1 MNDRRPAQTS
11 TWPLR
16 SYRSRGLFVA
26 GLLLLLAVTFAASL
40 AFSEAGPIWA
50 IPFDDTD
57 ALQTEWSILYQ
68 LRLPR
73 TLNAFGVGG
82 LLALSGVLM
91 QVLLRNPLADPY
103 VLGVSGGA
111 SVGALLGLLLTGSI
125 WVVYVSAFAGAW
137 LVIALVFIFAL
148 RGYGTDLAGSA
159 NWLLTGV
166 AVAAFSG
173 ALSSLLLALAPEGV
187 LRGMILW
194 LLGDLSS
201 GLWFP
206 PVFILFLSLLVTWPM
221 ARRLNVMGLGSEIA
235 HSLGLNAD
243 RMRLQIYMLSALMTA
258 FAVTSAGLVGF
269 LGLIIPHALRLVVS
283 NDHRW
288 LIPASVLAGANL
300 LILSDMVARL
310 LLAPQQ
316 LPVGVVTSL
325 IGAPMFLYLLRKRGR

>member
-1 MNDRRPAQTS
+1 MRRGADIS

-16 SYRSRGLFVA
+16 SHRSRGLFVA
-26 GLLLLLAVTFAASL
+26 GLLVLLFLTFSASL

-50 IPFDDTD
+50 VPFDDTD
-57 ALQTEWSILYQ
+57 ALQTEWSLLYQ

-73 TLNAFGVGG
+73 TLNALAVGG
-82 LLALSGVLM
+82 LLSLSGVLM

-111 SVGALLGLLLTGSI
+111 SVGALLMLLVSSSLLA
-125 WVVYVSAFAGAW
+125 VYAGAFVGAL
-137 LVIALVFIFAL
+137 LVIVIVFVFAQ

-187 LRGMILW
+187 LRGMVLW

-201 GLWFP
+201 GFWLP
-206 PVFILFLSLLVTWPM
+206 ALMVLVVSLAIVWPM
-221 ARRLNVMGLGSEIA
+221 ARRLNVMGLGSEMA

-243 RMRLQIYMLSALMTA
+243 RMRLQIYLLSALMTA

-288 LIPASVLAGANL
+288 LIPASLLAGANL

-325 IGAPMFLYLLRKRGR
+325 IGAPVFLYLLRNRGR

>member
-1 MNDRRPAQTS
+1 MSRADTMRTAVF
-11 TWPLR
+11 PLR
-16 SYRSRGLFVA
+16 SDRSRQWLVI
-26 GLLLLLAVTFAASL
+26 GLLLILAASFAASL
-40 AFSEAGPIWA
+40 LWSEAGPIWS

-57 ALQTEWSILYQ
+57 ALQTEWAILYQ

-73 TLNAFGVGG
+73 TLNALGVGG

-91 QVLLRNPLADPY
+91 QVLLRNPLADPF

-111 SVGALLGLLLTGSI
+111 SVGALLGLLLTGSL
-125 WVVYVSAFAGAW
+125 WVVYTGAFLGA
-137 LVIALVFIFAL
+137 LVVILVVFIFAL

-187 LRGMILW
+187 LRGMVLW

-201 GLWFP
+201 GLWLP
-206 PVFILFLSLLVTWPM
+206 AVFMLLVALVFAWPM
-221 ARRLNVMGLGSEIA
+221 SRRLNVMGLGAEVA
-235 HSLGLNAD
+235 HALGLNAD
-243 RMRLQIYMLSALMTA
+243 RMRLQIYLMAAVMTA

-269 LGLIIPHALRLVVS
+269 VGLIIPHALRLVVS

-288 LIPASVLAGANL
+288 LVPASVLAGAIL
-300 LILSDMVARL
+300 LIWSDMVARL

-325 IGAPMFLYLLRKRGR
+325 IGAPVFLYLLRHRVR

>member
-1 MNDRRPAQTS
+1 MNRRTAGVATL
-11 TWPLR
+11 PLR
-16 SYRSRGLFVA
+16 GYRSRGLLVF
-26 GLLLLLAVTFAASL
+26 GLLLLLVISFAASL
-40 AFSEAGPIWA
+40 LWSEAGPIWS

-57 ALQTEWSILYQ
+57 ALQTEWTILYQ

-73 TLNAFGVGG
+73 TLNALGVGG

-111 SVGALLGLLLTGSI
+111 SVGALLGLLLTGSML
-125 WVVYVSAFAGAW
+125 VVYAGAFAGALAVI
-137 LVIALVFIFAL
+137 LVIFIFAL

-187 LRGMILW
+187 LRGMVLW

-206 PVFILFLSLLVTWPM
+206 AIFMLLLSLLIVWPM
-221 ARRLNVMGLGSEIA
+221 ARRLNVMGLGSEMA
-235 HSLGLNAD
+235 HALGLNAD
-243 RMRLQIYMLSALMTA
+243 RTRLQIYLLSAVMTA
-258 FAVTSAGLVGF
+258 FAVTSAGLIGF

-288 LIPASVLAGANL
+288 LVPASVLAGANL
-300 LILSDMVARL
+300 LIWSDMVARL
-310 LLAPQQ
+310 MLAPQQ

-325 IGAPMFLYLLRKRGR
+325 IGAPMFLYLLRHRGR